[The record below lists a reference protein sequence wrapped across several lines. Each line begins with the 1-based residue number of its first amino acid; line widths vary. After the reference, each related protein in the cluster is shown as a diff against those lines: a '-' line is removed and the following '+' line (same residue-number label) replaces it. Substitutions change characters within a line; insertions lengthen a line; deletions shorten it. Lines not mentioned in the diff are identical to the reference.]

1 MTISI
6 DQFQEADIR
15 LGKVTA
21 CEKVEGA
28 DKLLRLDVYFGEEI
42 GTRQIVSG
50 IAPYVSPEEVIGKT
64 YLFIVNLEP
73 RTIRGLESNGM
84 LLAVGEGE
92 HFSFLAP
99 TGGAA
104 PGSRVR

>member
-21 CEKVEGA
+21 CEKVEDT
-28 DKLLRLDVYFGEEI
+28 DKLLRLEVYFGDET
-42 GTRQIVSG
+42 GVRQIISG
-50 IAPYVSPEEVIGKT
+50 IAPYVSPEEMIGKIF
-64 YLFIVNLEP
+64 LFIVNLEP

-84 LLAVGEGE
+84 LLAVGDGDA
-92 HFSFLAP
+92 FSFLAP
-99 TGGAA
+99 TGNAA